1 LRVERPGVVSRVY
14 NRATWTK
21 ADLWALPLASDG
33 TPAGAPTP
41 FANTEFNED
50 QGRFSPDTH
59 WVAYVSDESGRS
71 EIYVQP
77 FPAAAGGGSKT
88 QVSRDGGDQPR
99 WRHDGKELFYLSL
112 DGKLMAVDVTEGPS
126 FKTGAPKSLFQAL
139 VVRGRRESLL
149 GVLRWDVAPDGRRF
163 LINTLKTPSE
173 PLTVVLNWTTDL
185 KKK

>member
-1 LRVERPGVVSRVY
+1 
-14 NRATWTK
+14 
-21 ADLWALPLASDG
+21 
-33 TPAGAPTP
+33 
-41 FANTEFNED
+41 
-50 QGRFSPDTH
+50 
-59 WVAYVSDESGRS
+59 
-71 EIYVQP
+71 
-77 FPAAAGGGSKT
+77 
-88 QVSRDGGDQPR
+88 
-99 WRHDGKELFYLSL
+99 LFYLSL